1 MWSMINKINRQ
12 IDKQPNKVASLIA
25 FSWEGKVTRGNLWKT
40 HGFKFSTLLYKA
52 FKCITLDEDSS
63 DSLTNIYKMTENLK
77 VVEKW
82 LSSINA

>member
-1 MWSMINKINRQ
+1 ML
-12 IDKQPNKVASLIA
+12 SL
-25 FSWEGKVTRGNLWKT
+25 EREKLQEETYGK

-63 DSLTNIYKMTENLK
+63 DSLINIYKMTENLK
-77 VVEKW
+77 IVEKW